1 MSSRAL
7 RRLQKQQLE
16 IEEPEISEEESE
28 DEVVTQAPKKAQN
41 LFALLNGDDE
51 VEEEE
56 EEEEEEE
63 KEVEIKDKKA
73 VAVSTEN
80 LKKKAEN
87 REEAAE
93 HVSPTTSKKNKKKSK
108 KKNKKVQPKKD
119 ISDISMQELDAAL
132 KEVGNRQPY
141 SPHDS
146 SSKISSDYAAIEK
159 CRQLITINTRF
170 LDAEAEMKRMFGSR
184 VVNTEGRGVGAG
196 RILKKSKLCTP
207 KADWR
212 PYAKDGL
219 SMELIETK
227 DGISYFAFK
236 HHDRYQDIQLDFLNA
251 VAMHDPNGL
260 VLLNRRHP
268 YHVDT
273 LLQLSEIAKQSG
285 DWSMAGECIE
295 QALYACERAF
305 HPHFSYGSGNVRLSY
320 TRSENRSFFLAI
332 FRHIQFLTRRG
343 CWRTAFEFNK
353 LLFSLDPTADALGA
367 ILSMDYYALNAKDY
381 DYVLRLTSEWKMDGK
396 IYPTSLT
403 SLPNFAFSSA
413 YSKFKLSGEAE
424 GRESECSKM
433 LQKAIQRFPLVASRL
448 LEKLGDSEPSMHS
461 SDLFKENLTNN
472 YLDLLIWTFV
482 ERSDSLWKEPEVIQW
497 LKYNIKAVV
506 QMPAKSRIS
515 AYTRVPC
522 VEKGIPLSISRH
534 IVMADVQRLLRYL
547 PSSITSASYHMY
559 DPLPPPDSIS
569 SYDINERMS
578 SRGRGTQNN
587 SAPGGWIAAMQDLLR
602 GQGLGGGG
610 RQITPET
617 ADMVRRLMEDMN
629 AAQDRLPGTF
639 PEDDDADFEEA
650 SEVGHGVGYAN
661 EDEDEDDADND
672 NEFDDEDHEIHDVYD
687 SHPPQ
692 LGNTPLTTEELGQ
705 ILNAV
710 EDDDMDLQIAL
721 AQTYEQNRRH

>member
-73 VAVSTEN
+73 VA
-80 LKKKAEN
+80 
-87 REEAAE
+87 

-132 KEVGNRQPY
+132 KEPY

-482 ERSDSLWKEPEVIQW
+482 ERSDSLWKEPEVVIQW

-650 SEVGHGVGYAN
+650 N
-661 EDEDEDDADND
+661 
-672 NEFDDEDHEIHDVYD
+672 HEIHDVYD